1 MVILEKTK
9 TQLKLRH
16 RPYTVWLT
24 AASWMLLIILLI
36 LVMHLHLTW
45 MIYLWWMPL
54 FILLNLIAASLVL
67 LFAGKVFLYHFDKNS
82 NSFIVKQSN
91 LINTKLALYSI
102 TDIWDIQV
110 KSTSW
115 NQDENAD
122 YQIVIILK
130 SGKDLALNISRS
142 SAVEKKLETVNLIR
156 EFLGMPSQQFGL
168 INFTDTCR

>member
-24 AASWMLLIILLI
+24 TASWILGIIILI
-36 LVMHLHLTW
+36 LLMHLYLTW

-67 LFAGKVFLYHFDKNS
+67 LLAGKVFTYHFDKSS
-82 NSFIVKQSN
+82 NSFIVKECS

-115 NQDENAD
+115 NQEKNAE
-122 YQIVIILK
+122 YQMAIIFK
-130 SGKDLALNISRS
+130 SGNNISLNISPS
-142 SAVEKKLETVNLIR
+142 SAVKNKLEIVNLIR
-156 EFLGMPSQQFGL
+156 EFLGMSPQKLG
-168 INFTDTCR
+168 

>member
-24 AASWMLLIILLI
+24 AASWILGIILLV

-45 MIYLWWMPL
+45 LIYLWWMPL
-54 FILLNLIAASLVL
+54 FILLNLITASLVL
-67 LFAGKVFLYHFDKNS
+67 LFAGKIFTYHFDKTS
-82 NSFIVKQSN
+82 NSLIIKQRS
-91 LINTKLALYSI
+91 LINTKLSLYSI

-110 KSTSW
+110 KTTSW

-122 YQIVIILK
+122 YQIAIIWK
-130 SGKDLALNISRS
+130 SGKDLSLNISRS
-142 SAVEKKLETVNLIR
+142 SAVQQKLETVNLIR
-156 EFLGMPSQQFGL
+156 EFLGMSPQKLG
-168 INFTDTCR
+168 